1 MVSIL
6 PHSVCWSCLILFR
19 TFFQTEWRYDI
30 VEFYVGGFYGC
41 PGSVKMNDSFSGEL
55 GDQKGMIHY
64 SIFCN
69 DDITEIF
76 LRDALHY
83 HYITKIADVMT
94 LHYILLLLVIFSLHI

>member
-1 MVSIL
+1 
-6 PHSVCWSCLILFR
+6 
-19 TFFQTEWRYDI
+19 
-30 VEFYVGGFYGC
+30 
-41 PGSVKMNDSFSGEL
+41 
-55 GDQKGMIHY
+55 MIHY

-94 LHYILLLLVIFSLHI
+94 LHYTLLFSGDFFLFLSNGKVKLILGRKYLI